1 MPDNKEKA
9 RRILSALKGRAS
21 EGASAVSRRVES
33 WEAERKEEREWLES
47 IKKDEAR
54 KQKALTARAQV
65 RQKFQRERRGQ
76 GIVEKS
82 PRRRPRQRTTVY
94 VREERRSAPRREPER
109 RESGPFGS
117 LSFFGEE
124 PRRRRR
130 D

>member
-1 MPDNKEKA
+1 MPEDRKEKA
-9 RRILSALKGRAS
+9 RRILSALKGKAS
-21 EGASAVSRRVES
+21 EGASAVSRRIEA
-33 WEAERKEEREWLES
+33 WEAER
-47 IKKDEAR
+47 KDEAR

-76 GIVEKS
+76 GIVERS
-82 PRRRPRQRTTVY
+82 PRRRPRPRTTVY

>member
-1 MPDNKEKA
+1 MPDGKEKA
-9 RRILSALKGRAS
+9 KRVLSALRGKVS
-21 EGASAVSRRVES
+21 EGASAVSRRVEA
-33 WEAERKEEREWLES
+33 WEAERKEEREWLEG

-65 RQKFQRERRGQ
+65 RQKFVRERRSQ
-76 GIVEKS
+76 GIVERS
-82 PRRRPRQRTTVY
+82 PRRRPTKTKTVY

>member
-1 MPDNKEKA
+1 MPDGKEKA
-9 RRILSALKGRAS
+9 KRVLAALRGKVS
-21 EGASAVSRRVES
+21 EGASAVGRRVEA

-65 RQKFQRERRGQ
+65 RQKFVRERRSQ
-76 GIVEKS
+76 GIVEKA
-82 PRRRPRQRTTVY
+82 PRRRSRARTTVY
-94 VREERRSAPRREPER
+94 VREERRSTPRREPER

>member
-1 MPDNKEKA
+1 M
-9 RRILSALKGRAS
+9 
-21 EGASAVSRRVES
+21 
-33 WEAERKEEREWLES
+33 
-47 IKKDEAR
+47 
-54 KQKALTARAQV
+54 
-65 RQKFQRERRGQ
+65 RERRGQ
-76 GIVEKS
+76 GIVERA
-82 PRRRPRQRTTVY
+82 PGVAQLRRRTVY